1 LFTALVDA
9 SPSGRYRCEDRPD
22 GPGFEAAR
30 SSQEAEAGMTKS
42 VALGATIVALG
53 LAANGYLAGG
63 RYALT
68 QIEFDQ
74 FVRLDRWTGNV
85 ENCVI
90 NQARELNCE
99 WLNTFTADVKSRG
112 SKPGDQNSR

>member
-1 LFTALVDA
+1 LAL
-9 SPSGRYRCEDRPD
+9 
-22 GPGFEAAR
+22 GPGLQAAR
-30 SSQEAEAGMTKS
+30 STPQAEAGMTKS
-42 VALGATIVALG
+42 VALGATIIALG

-74 FVRLDRWTGNV
+74 FVRLDRWSGNV

-90 NQARELNCE
+90 TQDRNLNCE
-99 WLNTFTADVKSRG
+99 WVNTFTHDVKPQN
-112 SKPGDQNSR
+112 SKPNAQNSN

>member
-1 LFTALVDA
+1 
-9 SPSGRYRCEDRPD
+9 
-22 GPGFEAAR
+22 
-30 SSQEAEAGMTKS
+30 MTKS
-42 VALGATIVALG
+42 VVLGATIVALG

-74 FVRLDRWTGNV
+74 FVRLDRLTGNV

-90 NQARELNCE
+90 TQDRNLNCE
-99 WLNTFTADVKSRG
+99 WLNTFTNDVKSQA
-112 SKPGDQNSR
+112 SKPSAQNSN